1 MNSAENQQ
9 WVRQAFSLRLPSV
22 SIYFDPQTLQLSELA
37 SVGEIR
43 RTDLDLCWTPQGQ
56 PYFQVFIHYWTWY
69 NTEAAYNLQTQIKH
83 GRVVLPMGIGTVVEN
98 TSNERFFQSSLEHQA
113 FHTQE
118 TDQEFERWTNDNI
131 ERNIEQTCAELFIEN
146 IQQQQEMWAEL
157 MHQNKIGLWTP
168 PPPLHD
174 AFLGH
179 TQVYTH
185 NNNNEKWDPFQL
197 EHQDQ
202 GPMHMH
208 EL

>member
-1 MNSAENQQ
+1 MNSDRNQQ
-9 WVRQAFSLRLPSV
+9 WVRQSTSLRLPAV
-22 SIYFDPQTLQLSELA
+22 SIYFDPLTLQLSELA
-37 SVGEIR
+37 SVGDIR

-56 PYFQVFIHYWTWY
+56 PYFQVFIHYWAWY

-98 TSNERFFQSSLEHQA
+98 TSSERFFQSSLEHQA

-157 MHQNKIGLWTP
+157 MHQDKIGLWTP
-168 PPPLHD
+168 PLRD

-185 NNNNEKWDPFQL
+185 NNNEKWDPFQL